1 MTDGVYVDA
10 TWQRGAATVGM
21 VQVSAGRVVAAE
33 QRKISAPSS
42 YEAEVR
48 AVELGRVRFGPGV
61 EIFCDCMGAAA
72 ATGATWVRRDYNQHA
87 HLAAHGV
94 KSFGTLEAA
103 FPRSRKRTPELV
115 RHRLARKRRIGRGV
129 IPRPG

>member
-61 EIFCDCMGAAA
+61 EIF
-72 ATGATWVRRDYNQHA
+72 YNQHA